1 MAETNGSTKR
11 IIDFEVPEGQKRIKF
26 DQEERAKKVVQETD
40 VGITQYV
47 NTLYQTKGGFFGK
60 IKQRY
65 SDFLVN
71 EIDSNGKVVHLL
83 DEGIDIGKTK
93 KEKRL
98 EKRQQVRAD
107 LQGKTP
113 EEVEEIKLLKKEEE
127 EKKPKY
133 DLSEE
138 IRGKM
143 LELITSDELKAIEE
157 LFTTGNHFE
166 TTTKIEDKQSR
177 GTLHQLFRSGFQN
190 KLETVTTPEN
200 TFKIQIAKNDRKG
213 GRRNPQESVNHVDE
227 NGVVNYGLGPYK
239 HYLHF
244 NVYKENRET
253 MEVAGTI
260 AKFLRIPY
268 KLINFA
274 GTKDR
279 RGVTCQKFSIHK
291 GKVVRVSSLNK
302 GLKNAVLGGFS
313 YEDSGL
319 RLGDLKGNEFIIT
332 IRDVAPLN
340 ENEDLNNCVKTCFE
354 SLKDKGYINYYG
366 LQRFGT
372 FSVSTHQLG
381 VLILNNKWKEAVEL
395 ILAEQEV
402 VAPDSIEARRI
413 WAETKNASFALK
425 KMPRRCQAEH
435 SVLTK
440 LSTEPFSGD
449 GEFSSNSYFNSI
461 MAIPRNLRVMYVH
474 AYQSY
479 VWNSVVSKRYEL
491 FGSEVQAGDLVLDD
505 KKATATVE
513 EDNDDDFKEDVYES
527 NIVRARALTEE
538 EVSSGKYTIFD
549 VVLPTPGFDIVYPS
563 NEQLRSVYVDVMAK
577 DGLDPFKMG
586 RRVREFS
593 LPGSYRKIMG
603 KPENL
608 SYQIVKYND
617 EDAVVRTDLELLRA
631 QPESLNRIID
641 NEEGTKTAVVLRM
654 QLGVS
659 SYATMALREFM
670 KVDTSRLGSSMNVE
684 QAD

>member
-1 MAETNGSTKR
+1 MAETNSAGKR
-11 IIDFEVPEGQKRIKF
+11 VVDFGAPEGQKRLKF
-26 DQEERAKKVVQETD
+26 DQEERAKKVVQEKD

-47 NTLYQTKGGFFGK
+47 NQLYRSKGGFFGK

-71 EIDSNGKVVHLL
+71 EIDTNGKVLHLL
-83 DEGIDIGKTK
+83 DDGINMGKTK

-98 EKRQQVRAD
+98 EKRQEERAD

-113 EEVEEIKLLKKEEE
+113 EEVEEIKRLKKEEE
-127 EKKPKY
+127 DRKPKY
-133 DLSEE
+133 ELSDEH
-138 IRGKM
+138 RAKL
-143 LELITSDELKAIEE
+143 LEMITSDELKAIEE
-157 LFTTGNHFE
+157 LFTTGNNFE
-166 TTTKIEDKQSR
+166 TTTKIEEKQAR
-177 GTLHQLFRSGFQN
+177 GQLHQLFRVGFQN
-190 KLETVTTPEN
+190 KLESVTTPEN

-239 HYLHF
+239 NFLHF

-260 AKFLRIPY
+260 AKFLRIPH
-268 KLINFA
+268 KLVNFA

-302 GLKNAVLGGFS
+302 GLKNAVLGGFT
-313 YEDSGL
+313 YEDNGL
-319 RLGDLKGNEFIIT
+319 RLGDLQGNEFVIT
-332 IRDVAPLN
+332 IRDVAALD
-340 ENEDLNNCVKTCFE
+340 ETEDLNTCIKTCFE
-354 SLKDKGYINYYG
+354 SLKDSGYINYYG

-372 FSVSTHQLG
+372 FSISTHQLG
-381 VLILNNKWKEAVEL
+381 VHLLNDQWKEAAEL
-395 ILAEQEV
+395 ILSEQEV
-402 VAPDSIEARRI
+402 VAPDSVEARRI

-425 KMPRRCQAEH
+425 KMPRRCQAEY

-440 LSTEPFSGD
+440 LSSEKYTGD

-491 FGSEVQAGDLVLDD
+491 FGSEVQVGDLVLDD
-505 KKATATVE
+505 NKDKVAAE
-513 EDNDDDFKEDVYES
+513 ENDDFKEDVYES
-527 NIVRARALTEE
+527 NIIRARALTEE
-538 EVSSGKYTIFD
+538 DISSGEYTIFD

-563 NEQLRSVYVDVMAK
+563 NEQLKQVYVDVMAN
-577 DGLDPFKMG
+577 DGLDPFKMS

-608 SYQIVKYND
+608 SYEIVKYND
-617 EDAVVRTDLELLRA
+617 DDAVVRTDLELLRA
-631 QPESLNRIID
+631 QPEILSRVIN
-641 NEEGTKTAVVLRM
+641 NEEGTRTAVVLRM

-684 QAD
+684 Q